1 MSNYFTARY
10 LSAEDNNFLR
20 SALVPYLKRQFRR

>member
-1 MSNYFTARY
+1 MSNYYTARY